1 MIGNN
6 PLLSGV
12 AEIADG
18 RWIQWS
24 LEWSTFPN
32 RRVLA
37 LIEKWFAADITD
49 NLAYL
54 EFDGKTLLRKSV
66 RI

>member
-32 RRVLA
+32 HRALK
-37 LIEKWFAADITD
+37 LIEKWFATDISD
-49 NLAYL
+49 NEACLQ
-54 EFDGKTLLRKSV
+54 FDGKTKERKTV
-66 RI
+66 CI

>member
-1 MIGNN
+1 MSGNN

-12 AEIADG
+12 AEIANG

-24 LEWSTFPN
+24 LEWSTFPS
-32 RRVLA
+32 RRALK
-37 LIEKWFAADITD
+37 LIEKWFATDISD
-49 NLAYL
+49 NVAYL
-54 EFDGKTLLRKSV
+54 EFDGKTAPRQTI